1 MLELA
6 VWYPF
11 KTIFLD
17 HSTGKHLCLFSHG
30 GSHVTAWAEGKL
42 RINFA

>member
-1 MLELA
+1 MIWLLGG
-6 VWYPF
+6 
-11 KTIFLD
+11 LGD
-17 HSTGKHLCLFSHG
+17 HSTEKHLCLFSHG